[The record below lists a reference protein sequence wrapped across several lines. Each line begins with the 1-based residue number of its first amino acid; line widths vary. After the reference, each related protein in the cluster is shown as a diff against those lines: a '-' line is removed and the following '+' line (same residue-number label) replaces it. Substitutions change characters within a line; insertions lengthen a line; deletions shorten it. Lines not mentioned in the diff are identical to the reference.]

1 MSLKRIQYED
11 IEKANLASYAM
22 KSKETKGRDAKDDE
36 HELRTCFSRDRDR
49 IVHCGAFRRLE
60 YKTQVFVVHEGDYY
74 RTRLTHT
81 MEVSQIART
90 LARNLRLNEDLT
102 EAIALAHDLGHT
114 PFGHSGEEKLDQLM
128 KAHGQKGFEHN
139 SQSLRIV
146 TLLEERYPGFT
157 GLNLT
162 YEVREGI
169 DKHRTDFDKPA
180 SGNSQP
186 TLEAQVVNLADEI
199 AYNSHDLDDGIKAN
213 LVEVDKLKD
222 LAICVEIYKKGSAMD
237 KSSLRYHIVR
247 NIIDV
252 LSKDLIQ
259 QTETNIAEHKIKT
272 VEDVRRLKT
281 PAVAFS
287 TETVKKKNELKAFL
301 TQNLYKHYRVIRME
315 VKHQRILEELFNTY
329 LGRFD
334 ENREK
339 GIYSI
344 LPPEVLEK
352 HHKLNTTK
360 EQAVC
365 DYIASMTDNFALMEH
380 KRLFDPMEKV

>member
-22 KSKETKGRDAKDDE
+22 KSKETKGRDSKDDE

-74 RTRLTHT
+74 RTQLTHT

-169 DKHRTDFDKPA
+169 DKHRTDFDKPS
-180 SGNSQP
+180 SGSSQP

-199 AYNSHDLDDGIKAN
+199 AYNSHDLDDGIKSN
-213 LVEVDKLKD
+213 LVDVEKLKG
-222 LAICVEIYKKGSAMD
+222 LAICSEMYAKNRGMD
-237 KSSLRYHIVR
+237 KNSLRYHIVR

-252 LSKDLIQ
+252 LSKDLIG
-259 QTETNIAEHKIKT
+259 QTETNIEQRGIKT
-272 VEDVRRLKT
+272 VEDVRKFKDPT
-281 PAVAFS
+281 AAFS
-287 TETVKKKNELKAFL
+287 AETAKKKNELKAFL
-301 TQNLYKHYRVIRME
+301 MRNLYKHYRVIRME

-329 LGRFD
+329 LNKFD

-339 GIYSI
+339 NIYSI
-344 LPPEVLEK
+344 LPPEVLDK
-352 HHKLNTTK
+352 HHKLKTTK

-365 DYIASMTDNFALMEH
+365 DYIASMTDNFALLEH
-380 KRLFDPMEKV
+380 KRLFDPMERV

>member
-11 IEKANLASYAM
+11 IEKANLASYSM
-22 KSKETKGRDAKDDE
+22 KSKETKGRKVKDDE

-114 PFGHSGEEKLDQLM
+114 PFGHSGEEKLNQLM
-128 KAHGQKGFEHN
+128 RNHGGFEHN
-139 SQSLRIV
+139 KQSLRIV

-169 DKHRTDFDKPA
+169 DKHRTDFDNPGARDGK
-180 SGNSQP
+180 QP
-186 TLEAQVVNLADEI
+186 SLEAQVVNLADEI
-199 AYNSHDLDDGIKAN
+199 AYNSHDLDDGIKSN
-213 LVEVDKLKD
+213 LVDVDKLKD
-222 LAICVEIYKKGSAMD
+222 LAICSEMYKKNKDMD
-237 KSSLRYHIVR
+237 KNSLRYHIVR

-252 LSKDLIQ
+252 LSKDLIE
-259 QTETNIAEHKIKT
+259 QTESNIEEHGIKT
-272 VEDVRRLKT
+272 VDDVRKLKD
-281 PAVAFS
+281 PIAAFS
-287 TETVKKKNELKAFL
+287 AETARKKCELKDFL
-301 TQNLYKHYRVIRME
+301 MRNLYKHYRVIRME

-329 LGRFD
+329 LGNFD
-334 ENREK
+334 EDREK

-344 LPPEVLEK
+344 LPPEVLGK
-352 HHKLNTTK
+352 HRKLKTTK

>member
-22 KSKETKGRDAKDDE
+22 KSKETQGRKVADDE

-114 PFGHSGEEKLDQLM
+114 PFGHSGEDKLNQLM
-128 KAHGQKGFEHN
+128 KNHGGFEHN
-139 SQSLRIV
+139 KQSLRIV
-146 TLLEERYPGFT
+146 MQLEERYPGFT

-169 DKHRTDFDKPA
+169 DKHRTDFDNPA
-180 SGNSQP
+180 AREGQP

-199 AYNSHDLDDGIKAN
+199 AYNSHDLDDGMKAN
-213 LVEVDKLKD
+213 LVEADKLKD
-222 LAICVEIYKKGSAMD
+222 LALCRETYRSGKNMD
-237 KSSLRYHIVR
+237 KNTLRYYIVR

-252 LSKDLIQ
+252 LSKDLIK
-259 QTETNIAEHKIKT
+259 QTETNIEKNKIQT
-272 VEDVRRLKT
+272 VDDVRKLKS
-281 PAVAFS
+281 PVVAFS
-287 TETVKKKNELKAFL
+287 PETVIMKNELKTFL

-329 LGRFD
+329 LGRFE